1 MVSID
6 QIANQITQVLR
17 DYTNEVEQEIE
28 VIKERVSKDAVSEL
42 KTTSPKLTG
51 SYRKGWRVKKVG
63 KKRIVHNKTDYQL
76 THLLEK
82 GHANRNGGRT
92 PAKVHIQPVEE
103 KVFREFI
110 DDVERA
116 IRE

>member
-6 QIANQITQVLR
+6 NIANEIARQLR
-17 DYTNEVEQEIE
+17 TYTNEVEAEVE

-51 SYRKGWRVKKVG
+51 SYRKGWRKKKVG
-63 KKRIVHNKTDYQL
+63 NKVIIHNQTDYQL

-82 GHANRNGGRT
+82 GHANKNGGRT

-103 KVFREFI
+103 KVIEEFLN
-110 DDVERA
+110 DVERA
-116 IRE
+116 IRG